1 MIRFIYEKELQEL
14 QEFQKLYDKNIRDE
28 CESFYEDMINCLNKK
43 NEHFCEKKIYDFR
56 KCTLIFDIN
65 FHQKYIK
72 NKNIKTYF

>member
-1 MIRFIYEKELQEL
+1 MNKKIYEKKLQEL
-14 QEFQKLYDKNIRDE
+14 QELYDKNIRDE
-28 CESFYEDMINCLNKK
+28 CDLFYQDMIKCLNKK
-43 NEHFCEKKIYDFR
+43 GESLCKKEFYNFK